1 MLEREHKTGYVGLAL
16 LAGTAGL
23 TRFLGEIIGGVVV
36 FLVALAAFG
45 FVGALIRY
53 FVVGHWGI

>member
-36 FLVALAAFG
+36 FLVERRAMPSE
-45 FVGALIRY
+45 
-53 FVVGHWGI
+53 WDE